1 MKSKLLSKKGL
12 IVLALL
18 LANVIGFFGADIYF
32 SSQITDNGI
41 TQQWI
46 KWFENPS
53 VKTNSHKLFEMGME
67 LLRNIK

>member
-53 VKTNSHKLFEMGME
+53 VKINSHKLFEMGME